1 MIMYRQVSFYLKNSY
16 PKLKF
21 QTSNR
26 RSEEYRIGGG
36 ICMTLLARDYKDPK
50 CVQIADLH
58 YYNMDMPNR
67 IYSPEGISPTL
78 KTVSG
83 GGEVKVLKNKLY
95 RKLTPKEYFRLMGFS
110 DSDYQIL
117 VDNGISKSQL
127 YKMAGNSI
135 VVTVLENL
143 FKQIYKP
150 VTQSI
155 ASLKQQSLDI
165 LNNI

>member
-1 MIMYRQVSFYLKNSY
+1 
-16 PKLKF
+16 
-21 QTSNR
+21 
-26 RSEEYRIGGG
+26 
-36 ICMTLLARDYKDPK
+36 MTLLARDYKDPK

-83 GGEVKVLKNKLY
+83 GGGEVKVLKNKLY
-95 RKLTPKEYFRLMGFS
+95 RKLRPKEYFRLMGFS

-135 VVTVLENL
+135 VVTVLQNL

-155 ASLKQQSLDI
+155 ASSKQQSLDI